1 MWLPS
6 SLQCHGDP
14 PHSQR
19 FAAYPYIWPDHWYA
33 ENRTRKKHSHSKRV
47 QKRVTENPPP
57 AFSRFFWLWSYSV
70 LPLLRL
76 RWKSTQAPSLHPT
89 WLSARL
95 RWSLWGQSTV
105 TWSAALRWLTACRTQ
120 STTSTNMAVPT
131 LMSLSQRMKRQLNS
145 SCSKWTVLV
154 YSGTAALALL
164 MATASV

>member
-33 ENRTRKKHSHSKRV
+33 ENRTCKEHS
-47 QKRVTENPPP
+47 QTLY
-57 AFSRFFWLWSYSV
+57 FSRFFWLWSYSV
-70 LPLLRL
+70 LPLLHL

-105 TWSAALRWLTACRTQ
+105 TWSAALRWLTACRMQ
-120 STTSTNMAVPT
+120 STTSTNTAVPT

-145 SCSKWTVLV
+145 SCSKWTALV
-154 YSGTAALALL
+154 YSGIAARALL